1 MNTINS
7 ETMSFGLDN
16 NKDEEEILRALDG
29 CRTFEGFNLDEK
41 RAIAGLSR
49 LVHFEEGKNVFSME
63 HQEEY
68 LFVVHSGLLSLR
80 RRTNKRKQFHLP

>member
-1 MNTINS
+1 MKTI
-7 ETMSFGLDN
+7 TT
-16 NKDEEEILRALDG
+16 IALLLTLLAPALALEDINEPG
-29 CRTFEGFNLDEK
+29 KKTS
-41 RAIAGLSR
+41 IQQ
-49 LVHFEEGKNVFSME
+49 HFEEGKNVFSME